1 MHTQLLSTINHST
14 YSTSYLTQ
22 LWSPTSL
29 QYLPHI
35 SVLNQAY
42 EEQFQLFSP
51 PMFSLYNFITF
62 IAPQSNPCAVA
73 LNYLLCIHQLVSSTF
88 FFCSNHFVISWGI
101 PHPTFH
107 HFSMLEQN
115 SESHPQLHQN
125 FILLFTLCNSPLPLL
140 HNHQLNVL
148 DQPFLWTFLPL
159 LLNFFSHFCSQ
170 FNTIPSHFLHA
181 LRWSI
186 QSLLASSLLWLT
198 LIKPHTNRKY

>member
-1 MHTQLLSTINHST
+1 MNALFFILFLFSYHFYCYITVISTVDTMHTQLLSTINHST

-88 FFCSNHFVISWGI
+88 FFCSNHFVIS
-101 PHPTFH
+101 
-107 HFSMLEQN
+107 
-115 SESHPQLHQN
+115 
-125 FILLFTLCNSPLPLL
+125 
-140 HNHQLNVL
+140 
-148 DQPFLWTFLPL
+148 
-159 LLNFFSHFCSQ
+159 
-170 FNTIPSHFLHA
+170 
-181 LRWSI
+181 
-186 QSLLASSLLWLT
+186 
-198 LIKPHTNRKY
+198 